1 MSPGLELL
9 GRSRSNSA
17 TAALHLPFGERVHDF
32 DSAQNDAHTAKTLDA
47 QYRLH
52 ESFDFGLA
60 PCRSIVRS
68 KKRRA
73 ATLSRLPRNR

>member
-32 DSAQNDAHTAKTLDA
+32 DSAQNDAHTAENA
-47 QYRLH
+47 
-52 ESFDFGLA
+52 
-60 PCRSIVRS
+60 
-68 KKRRA
+68 
-73 ATLSRLPRNR
+73 